1 MRLRENDGQPVAG
14 KLQRQPSMTQ
24 TPPNHVVTRDR
35 PVPGHVPADA
45 CAGTSDADP
54 GSIAVCS
61 TAWNGRTPHSAH
73 ARNGLPNSTP
83 PSERCSPR
91 DCRSC
96 CIGEKNSFRSTTTRS
111 CPFWA
116 TSTRTRSAGRRRN
129 AGRRS
134 GKPWNRTFAAFW
146 PAVIPCCTSDNC
158 CSSIGTVISRDL
170 LDLLVFTDHRRR
182 WAGAGGIRPDDGHR
196 HRRNPR

>member
-1 MRLRENDGQPVAG
+1 MSRPMPAPGPR
-14 KLQRQPSMTQ
+14 
-24 TPPNHVVTRDR
+24 TPI
-35 PVPGHVPADA
+35 PAR
-45 CAGTSDADP
+45 SL
-54 GSIAVCS
+54 SCS

-134 GKPWNRTFAAFW
+134 GKPWNRTFAVFW
-146 PAVIPCCTSDNC
+146 QAVIPCCTSGNC
-158 CSSIGTVISRDL
+158 CSSIGTVISKRPIGP
-170 LDLLVFTDHRRR
+170 TRIHRSPMPMGGCWGYSARRR
-182 WAGAGGIRPDDGHR
+182 TPAPPKSSVSAGWGLCAIWAACPAPVPPTRRTPAG
-196 HRRNPR
+196 